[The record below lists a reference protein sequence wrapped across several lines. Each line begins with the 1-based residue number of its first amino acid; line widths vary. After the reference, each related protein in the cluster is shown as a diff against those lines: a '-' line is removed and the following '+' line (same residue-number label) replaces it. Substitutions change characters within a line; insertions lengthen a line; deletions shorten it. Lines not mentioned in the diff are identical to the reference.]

1 MEDDQEKI
9 ARDYVKNLVVGT
21 ITMASSRD
29 EQKMPGPSDL
39 SDTCDFCVVEKLT
52 DLING
57 VFSRINRVSL
67 KAWIGTAVHEK
78 MEREIVKTGV
88 KYESEIKVH
97 VCTIPGL
104 GKISGHVD
112 LYLPHIEAV
121 VDYKTVKKVDIDR
134 FRLEGVPLKHVGQTM
149 MYGYGVRR
157 SQRSVKRVVLVYIPR
172 EGSNNPEDTWV
183 VSAPYNESIA
193 LGRINRV
200 SRLLDK
206 IAAGDVSDVTPEEGC
221 FVCENLRW

>member
-1 MEDDQEKI
+1 VEDDEEKT

-57 VFSRINRVSL
+57 RFSRMNRVSL

-78 MEREIVKTGV
+78 MERDLARTAV

-104 GKISGHVD
+104 GRIHGHVD
-112 LYLPHIEAV
+112 LYLPHLEAV
-121 VDYKTVKKVDIDR
+121 VDYKTVKLADIHR
-134 FRLEGVPLKHVGQTM
+134 FRLDGPPLKHVGQTM

-157 SQRSVKRVVLVYIPR
+157 SDRPVKRVVLAYIPR
-172 EGSNNPEDTWV
+172 EGSNNPDDVWIT
-183 VSAPYNESIA
+183 SARYNEPVA
-193 LGRINRV
+193 LGRIHRV
-200 SRLLDK
+200 STLLDK
-206 IAAGDVSDVTPEEGC
+206 IASNNVSDVTAEDGC

>member
-1 MEDDQEKI
+1 M
-9 ARDYVKNLVVGT
+9 KNLVVST

-29 EQKMPGPSDL
+29 KQRMPGPSDL

-57 VFSRINRVSL
+57 TYSRLNRVSL

-78 MEREIVKTGV
+78 MEREIAKTGAE
-88 KYESEIKVH
+88 YESEIKVH
-97 VCTIPGL
+97 VHTVPGL
-104 GKISGHVD
+104 GKINGHVD
-112 LYLPHIEAV
+112 LYLPHIETV
-121 VDYKTVKKVDIDR
+121 VDYKTVKLADIQR
-134 FRLEGVPLKHVGQTM
+134 FRLEGVPLKHVGQIM
-149 MYGYGVRR
+149 MYGHGVRSSGR
-157 SQRSVKRVVLVYIPR
+157 GVKRVALVYIPR

-183 VSAPYNESIA
+183 TSAMYNEGIA
-193 LGRINRV
+193 FGRIRRV

-206 IAAGDVSDVTPEEGC
+206 IASNDVSDITPEEGC